1 MLELLNKVKDS
12 KEFKDYLKDHPNAY
26 LCSIFLTE
34 QQTQLSF
41 YSKKTKLVTSFK
53 VDIDKI
59 TLVGKDEKVL
69 QKEKKDLEEL
79 HLEDLT
85 IDLDKA
91 RGLVSDLLKE
101 KYPNETPTKEITILQ
116 VIEGKTVWNIT
127 KITSTFNII
136 NMKLDAFSGEL
147 LEEKMESAL
156 NFKKK

>member
-12 KEFKDYLKDHPNAY
+12 KEFKDYLEDHPNAY

-34 QQTQLSF
+34 AETQLSF

-53 VDIDKI
+53 VEVDKI
-59 TLVGKDEKVL
+59 TVVGKDEKVL

-91 RGLVSDLLKE
+91 RGLISDLLKE
-101 KYPNETPTKEITILQ
+101 KYPNETPTKEIIILQ

-136 NMKLDAFSGEL
+136 NIKLDAFSGEL

>member
-116 VIEGKTVWNIT
+116 VIEGKTVLNIT

-136 NMKLDAFSGEL
+136 NIKLDAFSGEL